1 MGAGAV
7 IQKTQTGQIDQMG
20 GLAKVMPWV
29 SFLFLVGSLA
39 ICGLPLFNGFIS
51 EFIIYFGLFH
61 GLFHL
66 PLQGAFACALGI
78 LALALMGS
86 LALACFTKVYGT
98 VFLGEPRHLKVSG
111 KTPSLM
117 LIPMTALAGLCLWIG
132 LFPQTIAGVAF
143 AGGAYLSHTYYSSL
157 NMGIIYQPLSY
168 IISGVF
174 LFLALVVALFGLR
187 RILLKNHSIPL
198 RETWNCGFSQVTPR
212 LQYTSSSFARPIID
226 FVKGVLFYR
235 REGAEIK
242 GHFPVKTRMISS
254 IQDAA
259 EEFVFKPLYRRLTN
273 LSKKLDIN
281 RIRYTQMYLMYIFLY
296 LLFLLMWKMK

>member
-1 MGAGAV
+1 
-7 IQKTQTGQIDQMG
+7 
-20 GLAKVMPWV
+20 
-29 SFLFLVGSLA
+29 
-39 ICGLPLFNGFIS
+39 
-51 EFIIYFGLFH
+51 
-61 GLFHL
+61 
-66 PLQGAFACALGI
+66 
-78 LALALMGS
+78 
-86 LALACFTKVYGT
+86 
-98 VFLGEPRHLKVSG
+98 
-111 KTPSLM
+111 
-117 LIPMTALAGLCLWIG
+117 
-132 LFPQTIAGVAF
+132 
-143 AGGAYLSHTYYSSL
+143 
-157 NMGIIYQPLSY
+157 
-168 IISGVF
+168 
-174 LFLALVVALFGLR
+174 
-187 RILLKNHSIPL
+187 LKNHSIPL